1 MTTLTH
7 PSDVDV
13 RPDVRAEAHSHRY
26 RNLPPA
32 LARVL
37 FLLLAV
43 SVSGGGLVAVAW
55 TLGGAAYVAP
65 QTI

>member
-13 RPDVRAEAHSHRY
+13 RPDVRAEAHSHRQ
-26 RNLPPA
+26 RRVRA
-32 LARVL
+32 AAQVL
-37 FLLLAV
+37 FVLLAAFV
-43 SVSGGGLVAVAW
+43 VFGGLFAVAW